1 MIKPTSHQ
9 MKVVNLPRRFEA
21 LQRQADQSDAPLKTI
36 VRHQGPDTLRIEKL
50 LHQVRNGGLGRF
62 EVFFGHS
69 GSGKTTFF
77 KTLPQVFSE
86 IIVQEIPK
94 EIPLI
99 EVADYIRA
107 DHTQEKTSK
116 IWLIADR
123 ENPSIQPQEAADFF
137 ESLRVLFR
145 EDAGRVLVCWP
156 MSDLSQAEQL
166 SVQAWAIGRDSLV
179 DLTQGLY
186 RFCGPSRIT
195 FYEIAEQTLT
205 SLSGKGLADFGLT
218 AEIAYPLAVE
228 SETISEFYARLEA
241 KSEELNGLCHTI
253 LKGIGLPPVLINS
266 ISHENELF
274 QVHRSMVH

>member
-1 MIKPTSHQ
+1 MFKSTSHQ
-9 MKVVNLPRRFEA
+9 LKVVNLPRRFEA
-21 LQRQADQSDAPLKTI
+21 LQRQANEADATLKKI

-50 LHQVRNGGLGRF
+50 LSQVRNAGLGRF
-62 EVFFGHS
+62 EVFWGNS

-86 IIVQEIPK
+86 IRVQEVPK
-94 EIPLI
+94 DVSLI
-99 EVADYIRA
+99 DIADYIRA
-107 DHTQEKTSK
+107 NQSPGQTPQ

-123 ENPSIQPQEAADFF
+123 DNPSIQPEEAVVFF

-166 SVQAWAIGRDSLV
+166 SVQAWSVGRDSLV

-186 RFCGPSRIT
+186 RFCGPNRFS

-205 SLSGKGLADFGLT
+205 SLSGYGLADFGLT

-228 SETISEFYARLEA
+228 SETIAEFYARLEA

-253 LKGIGLPPVLINS
+253 LKGIGLPPVLIHP
-266 ISHENELF
+266 ISHEHELF
-274 QVHRSMVH
+274 QIDRSMVH

>member
-9 MKVVNLPRRFEA
+9 LKVVNLPRRFEA
-21 LQRQADQSDAPLKTI
+21 LERQADQSDATLKKI
-36 VRHQGPDTLRIEKL
+36 VRHQGPDSLRIEKL

-62 EVFFGHS
+62 EIFLGHS
-69 GSGKTTFF
+69 GSGKTTFL

-94 EIPLI
+94 EIPLLDA
-99 EVADYIRA
+99 ADYIRA
-107 DHTQEKTSK
+107 NHTQGQNSK

-123 ENPSIQPQEAADFF
+123 DNPSVQPQEAADFF

-205 SLSGKGLADFGLT
+205 SLSGHGLADFGLT

-228 SETISEFYARLEA
+228 SETIAEFYARLEA

-253 LKGIGLPPVLINS
+253 LKGIGLPPVLIHP
-266 ISHENELF
+266 ISHEHELF
-274 QVHRSMVH
+274 QIDRSMVH

>member
-9 MKVVNLPRRFEA
+9 LKVVNLPRRFEA
-21 LQRQADQSDAPLKTI
+21 LQRQADQSDATLNKI

-62 EVFFGHS
+62 EVFLGNS

-99 EVADYIRA
+99 KVADYIRA
-107 DHTQEKTSK
+107 NHTQGQNSK

-123 ENPSIQPQEAADFF
+123 DNPSVHPQEAADFF

-205 SLSGKGLADFGLT
+205 SLSGHGLADFGLT

-228 SETISEFYARLEA
+228 SETIAEFYARLEA

-253 LKGIGLPPVLINS
+253 LKGIGLPPVLIHP
-266 ISHENELF
+266 ISHEHELF
-274 QVHRSMVH
+274 QIDRSMVH

>member
-9 MKVVNLPRRFEA
+9 LKVVNLPRRFEA
-21 LQRQADQSDAPLKTI
+21 LERQADQSDATLKKI

-62 EVFFGHS
+62 EIFLGHS

-86 IIVQEIPK
+86 VIVQEIPK

-99 EVADYIRA
+99 EVSDYIRA
-107 DHTQEKTSK
+107 NHTQGQNSK

-123 ENPSIQPQEAADFF
+123 DNPSVHPLEAADFF

-179 DLTQGLY
+179 DLSQGLY

-205 SLSGKGLADFGLT
+205 SLSGHGLADFGLT

-228 SETISEFYARLEA
+228 SETIAEFYARLEA

-253 LKGIGLPPVLINS
+253 LKGIGLPPVLIHP
-266 ISHENELF
+266 ISHEHELF
-274 QVHRSMVH
+274 QVDRSMVH

>member
-9 MKVVNLPRRFEA
+9 LKVVNLPRRFEA
-21 LQRQADQSDAPLKTI
+21 LQRQADQSDATLKKI

-50 LHQVRNGGLGRF
+50 LHQVRNGGMGRF
-62 EVFFGHS
+62 EVFLGNS

-86 IIVQEIPK
+86 IIVQEIPQ

-107 DHTQEKTSK
+107 DHTQEQISK
-116 IWLIADR
+116 IWLIAGR
-123 ENPSIQPQEAADFF
+123 ENPSVQPQEAADFF

-205 SLSGKGLADFGLT
+205 SLSGHGLADFGLT

-253 LKGIGLPPVLINS
+253 LKGIGLPPVLFHS
-266 ISHENELF
+266 IGHEHELF
-274 QVHRSMVH
+274 QSDRSMVH

>member
-9 MKVVNLPRRFEA
+9 LKVVNLPRRFEA
-21 LQRQADQSDAPLKTI
+21 LERQADQSDATLKNI

-62 EVFFGHS
+62 EIFLGNS

-86 IIVQEIPK
+86 ITVQEIPN

-99 EVADYIRA
+99 EVANYIRA
-107 DHTQEKTSK
+107 NHTQGQNSK

-123 ENPSIQPQEAADFF
+123 DNPSVHPQEAADFF

-205 SLSGKGLADFGLT
+205 SLSGHGLADFGLT

-228 SETISEFYARLEA
+228 SETIAEFYARLEA
-241 KSEELNGLCHTI
+241 KSEELNGLCHAI
-253 LKGIGLPPVLINS
+253 LKGIGLPPVLIHP
-266 ISHENELF
+266 ISHDHELF
-274 QVHRSMVH
+274 QIDRSMVH

>member
-9 MKVVNLPRRFEA
+9 LKVVNLPRRFEA
-21 LQRQADQSDAPLKTI
+21 LQRQADQSDATLNKI

-62 EVFFGHS
+62 EVFLGNS

-107 DHTQEKTSK
+107 NPTQGKSSK

-123 ENPSIQPQEAADFF
+123 DNPSVQPQEAADFF

-145 EDAGRVLVCWP
+145 EDRGRVLVCWP

-205 SLSGKGLADFGLT
+205 SLSGHGLADFGLT
-218 AEIAYPLAVE
+218 AEIAHPLAVE
-228 SETISEFYARLEA
+228 SETIAEFYARLEA

-253 LKGIGLPPVLINS
+253 LKGIGLPPVLIHP
-266 ISHENELF
+266 ISHEHELF
-274 QVHRSMVH
+274 EIDRSMVH